1 MTTVDAVRSCSW
13 REEVD
18 LLRGILTCA
27 RMVVEDDT
35 WRPEALL
42 RAYTRLQSPISAL
55 MISIGNV
62 YTYRW
67 VRHGANNGHER
78 GINQWLLS
86 PVHAG
91 HVIR

>member
-1 MTTVDAVRSCSW
+1 MVLSCLW

-18 LLRGILTCA
+18 LLHEILT
-27 RMVVEDDT
+27 RVWMVVEDDT

-67 VRHGANNGHER
+67 VWHGANNGHGR